1 MTPLQDPKS
10 ALRLSHLARELA
22 KGRFQIGLLM
32 WSTIVLAALMLM
44 AWVES
49 WRYLA
54 PLVRTIFDTSIG
66 IAGGGTLVLLIVW
79 YYLLR
84 DQKLT
89 STQPPVL
96 ARAVLGSNSDVR
108 DAILNAV
115 QLSQQIQSNQLTG
128 SSTALAEAAIQQG
141 ANRAAALPA
150 DLLYPEAMIQIWRKR
165 LVTVLIILLLVYA
178 VNFDGMNGAFL
189 RLFTPGVTY
198 PYPLPVSLAID
209 TDQQEVLAG
218 DTILVT
224 GQIRGRQFSSVT
236 LVQQSRDEQK
246 FYSVPVKHG
255 EFRVTLPH
263 VEHTF
268 KLLATIQNGRFWE
281 PWQTQQSDTL
291 HITVINRPVV
301 QQLTV
306 KIRPP
311 AYTHLPG
318 SVYSRDILE
327 INAMRGSKISLEGL
341 VSKPVKSAQ
350 LVFASGK
357 KQDLIVTSQQVTG
370 KFTLMENGVF
380 WIQVMDDEG
389 VSNLNPLKYP
399 VYAMSDA
406 PPLAKVLV
414 PAQDVLLSDA
424 FLLPLK
430 LKLDDDFG
438 FSKLTLNYQ
447 IRHPDYLMPDTS
459 RYSLRIAL
467 PQESEKTLEINYN
480 WAMDDLSLSPEDGVD
495 YWFTVW
501 DNDAVSGPK
510 SAQTRI
516 WSARLPSVSE
526 MFQQVN
532 QTNEEV
538 KTQTEDVL
546 DAVKEIKEKVD
557 ELALEVTKNP
567 KMSWEQQQEAR
578 QSMEQMQQT
587 EQKLKDISE
596 KLDKMIQSAK
606 EQNLFDKETLDKY
619 SELQE
624 LFQDL
629 LSPELK
635 AAMEKL
641 QQAMQDQ
648 NPQQIQQAMQDFQAS
663 MENFKQSVERTLEI
677 FKRVQ
682 IEQKLDELS
691 QRLTDLAERQ
701 SELVQDLESKDA
713 GKQMDSAVKEQ
724 KISDEFEAAKQTAQD
739 LNNLLQDQQELD
751 PQMGA
756 EFQQAMEQSQTSENL
771 QQSLQQMKN
780 SQMQSAQQPAQ
791 RAQQSL
797 QQLAQQAAAMQSQM
811 QQQMMDEVV
820 SAFRKIMMKT
830 LNLSQMQ
837 ESLEDQ
843 TRDVAQHSSQIGEM
857 ADQQQA
863 LKEGLKQ
870 IAADMSGLANQTFA
884 VSPKLGQTLGQSQTQ
899 MENAIERM
907 ESRSPAQAA
916 QAQAKAREALNMTAE
931 QLASAM
937 QNLMQG
943 GQSSGFEQYM
953 QQLQQMAGQQQ
964 GLNQQTMMGMGNMS
978 MMQQLAE
985 RQMQLKKNL
994 QNIQEGMGDDPRMM
1008 GDLGKIGQE
1017 MEEVAKA
1024 MRQSKPRRD
1033 LMEKQERILSRLL
1046 DAQRSA
1052 NQRDFSKKRTSKTG
1066 EDQSFWTG
1074 PNGLPADLG
1083 EARNVI
1089 YEELLYSLKQSY
1101 SREDQALIRA
1111 YFEALSDQMNQSDQ
1125 QGVQK

>member
-1 MTPLQDPKS
+1 MTPIQDQKS
-10 ALRLSHLARELA
+10 ALGLSHLARELA
-22 KGRFQIGLLM
+22 KGHLKIGLLV
-32 WSTIVLAALMLM
+32 WSIIVLASVLVMS
-44 AWVES
+44 WIES

-54 PLVRTIFDTSIG
+54 PAVRTIFDASVV
-66 IAGGGTLVLLIVW
+66 IAGGGTLILLAV
-79 YYLLR
+79 YYVLLR
-84 DQKLT
+84 DQKLNI
-89 STQPPVL
+89 TQPAVL
-96 ARAVLGSNSDVR
+96 ARAILGSRSDVR

-115 QLSQQIQSNQLTG
+115 QLSQQIQSNHLTG
-128 SSTALAEAAIQQG
+128 SSIALAEAAIRQG
-141 ANRAAALPA
+141 ASRAAALPA
-150 DLLYPEAMIQIWRKR
+150 DLLYPDATIHIWQKR
-165 LVTVLIILLLVYA
+165 LLTVFIIFLMVYA
-178 VNFDGMNGAFL
+178 INFDGMNGAFV
-189 RLFTPGVTY
+189 RLFNPGTKY

-209 TDQQEVLAG
+209 TARHEVLAG
-218 DTILVT
+218 DTVLVA
-224 GQIRGRQFSSVT
+224 GEIKGRQFATVT
-236 LVQQSRDEQK
+236 LVQQNRGDQK
-246 FYSVPVKHG
+246 NYSVPVKNG
-255 EFRVTLPH
+255 GFLMTLPH

-268 KLLATIQNGRFWE
+268 NIVAQVKNGRFWE
-281 PWQTQQSDTL
+281 PWQIQRSDTL
-291 HITVINRPVV
+291 HLTVINRPVV

-306 KIRPP
+306 KVRPP
-311 AYTHLPG
+311 AYTQLPG
-318 SVYSRDILE
+318 TVYSRDILE
-327 INAMRGSKISLEGL
+327 INALRGSKISLEGL
-341 VSKPVKSAQ
+341 VSKSANSAN
-350 LVFASGK
+350 LIFASGK
-357 KQDLIVTSQQVTG
+357 KQELAVTGQQVSG
-370 KFTLMENGVF
+370 SFTLLENSVF
-380 WIQVMDDEG
+380 WVNVTDNEG

-399 VYAMSDA
+399 VYAISDA

-424 FLLPLK
+424 LQLPLK
-430 LKLDDDFG
+430 VKLDDDFG
-438 FSKLTLNYQ
+438 FSQLTLNYQ
-447 IRHPDYLMPDTS
+447 IKHPDYLNPDTS
-459 RYSLRIAL
+459 RYAVTIAL
-467 PQESEKTLEINYN
+467 PRESEKALEINYD
-480 WAMDDLSLSPEDGVD
+480 WALDDLSLSPEDGVD

-516 WSARLPSVSE
+516 WSARLPSISE

-532 QTNEEV
+532 QTNDEV

-567 KMSWEQQQEAR
+567 QMSWEQQQEAR

-606 EQNLFDKETLDKY
+606 DQNLFDKETLDKY

-629 LSPELK
+629 LSPELQ

-701 SELVQDLESKDA
+701 SDLVQDLESKDSSQQTDA
-713 GKQMDSAVKEQ
+713 AVKEQ
-724 KISDEFEAAKQTAQD
+724 KISDEFEAAQQTAQD
-739 LNNLLQDQQELD
+739 LNHLLQDQQALD

-756 EFQQAMEQSQTSENL
+756 EFQQAMEQSETSENL

-780 SQMQSAQQPAQ
+780 NQMQAAQPSAQ
-791 RAQQSL
+791 RARQSL
-797 QQLAQQAAAMQSQM
+797 QQLAQQAAGMQSQM
-811 QQQMMDEVV
+811 QQQMMDEVM

-837 ESLEDQ
+837 EGLEDQ
-843 TRDVAQHSSQIGEM
+843 TRDVAQHSGQIRDM

-870 IAADMSGLANQTFA
+870 IAADLSGLANQTFA
-884 VSPKLGQTLGQSQTQ
+884 VSPKLGQALGQSQTQ
-899 MENAIERM
+899 MEAAIERM
-907 ESRSPAQAA
+907 ESRSPSQAA

-985 RQMQLKKNL
+985 RQMQLRKNL

-1017 MEEVAKA
+1017 MEDVAKA

-1033 LMEKQERILSRLL
+1033 LVEKQERILSRLL

-1052 NQRDFSKKRTSKTG
+1052 TQRDFSKKRTSKTG

-1074 PNGLPADLG
+1074 PNGLPTDLG

-1111 YFEALSDQMNQSDQ
+1111 YFEALSDQMNNPSA
-1125 QGVQK
+1125 QGAQK